1 MLGFTFNGKHCFK
14 DFRIVMKSKNR
25 PILPEPKE
33 IVEDVQSIDGEY
45 DFSEVNPEGRTKY
58 KTKPIE
64 VECTCFQKDLT
75 YLRIRAH
82 EIATWLNC
90 GKKPLIFDDETPVY
104 YLAKVSNQLDL
115 EQQIAQLGRF
125 TINFKCDPYAY
136 GVIPSNE
143 QLKFGQGIVCGYG
156 YRLDMVPTI
165 YKITEPTTLKV
176 YNPGTF
182 INPIIKIIGTGSNIS
197 ITSGLKTLSYNKSI
211 SSAELKIDCKKMQ
224 ATLNGVNVNNDIT
237 GNVDIEFT
245 NGNNDIQISGSN
257 LDLTLTLEFK
267 YPYL

>member
-1 MLGFTFNGKHCFK
+1 MLGFTFNGKHCFN
-14 DFRIVMKSKNR
+14 DFGIVMKSKNR

-33 IVEDVQSIDGEY
+33 IVEDVPSIDGEY
-45 DFSEVNPEGRTKY
+45 DFSEANPEGRTKY

-64 VECTCFQKDLT
+64 VECTFFQKDLT

-82 EIATWLNC
+82 EIAAWLSC

-115 EQQIAQLGRF
+115 EQQIAQLGWF

-136 GVIPSNE
+136 GVISSNE
-143 QLKFGQGIVCGYG
+143 QLKFGQGLICGYG

-165 YKITEPTTLKV
+165 YTITEPTTIKV

-182 INPIIKIIGTGSNIS
+182 VKPIIKITGTGSNIS
-197 ITSGLKTLSYNKSI
+197 IASGLKTLHYNKAFSN
-211 SSAELKIDCKKMQ
+211 AELKIDCKKMQ
-224 ATLNGVNVNNDIT
+224 TTLNGVNVNNDIT
-237 GNVDIEFT
+237 GDEDIELV
-245 NGNNDIQISGSN
+245 NGNNDIQINGSN
-257 LDLTLTLEFK
+257 LNITVTLEFK
-267 YPYL
+267 YLYS